1 MQPNI
6 ILTKAVQG
14 LSPRGLANFVNA
26 AGRAVGLR
34 GAVTVL
40 VTGSREILS
49 LNARFKGSKHSTDVL
64 SFRAPDFAEGFAGD
78 IAISRDIAARNARL
92 LGHSVADE
100 IRVLA
105 LHGILHLA
113 GYDHES
119 DGGEMAIKEQNLR
132 KRLGL
137 PASLI
142 ERTSGEQRRH
152 VKAKPR
158 VRPARSRT

>member
-6 ILTKAVQG
+6 ILKKTVSG
-14 LSPRGLANFVNA
+14 LSPRGLATFVNA
-26 AGRAVGLR
+26 AGRAAGLH
-34 GAVTVL
+34 GTATVL

-49 LNARFKGSKHSTDVL
+49 LNARFKGSKHATDVL
-64 SFRAPDFAEGFAGD
+64 SFPAPNFVDGFAGD

-100 IRVLA
+100 VRILA

-142 ERTSGEQRRH
+142 ERNSDTEDRRA
-152 VKAKPR
+152 KMKPR
-158 VRPARSRT
+158 GRPARSRT

>member
-14 LSPRGLANFVNA
+14 LSPRGLASFVNA

-40 VTGSREILS
+40 VTGSREVLS
-49 LNARFKGSKHSTDVL
+49 LNARFKGSKHPTDVL
-64 SFRAPDFAEGFAGD
+64 SFPAPNFVEGFAGD

-100 IRVLA
+100 VRILA

-142 ERTSGEQRRH
+142 ERSGTERRRT
-152 VKAKPR
+152 KMKPR
-158 VRPARSRT
+158 VRPVRSRS